1 MNSGFYSNHLRD
13 CCSIFSPL
21 FSFDIERK
29 KINGGKEALKST
41 KRKKGKKEKLL
52 HEKDTL

>member
-1 MNSGFYSNHLRD
+1 M
-13 CCSIFSPL
+13 
-21 FSFDIERK
+21 ERK

-41 KRKKGKKEKLL
+41 KCKKGKKEKLL